1 LIPHCGRTL
10 PPWLAEGVTDFTVN
24 RTLDL
29 AEFSVILAS
38 MNHQLQFIGR
48 IDQFLADTGLAET
61 TFGRM
66 ACNDSTFVADLREG
80 RSPSLRTLERV
91 ETFMNDYAAPRPKRS
106 RPAAHV

>member
-1 LIPHCGRTL
+1 MTEFPVIL
-10 PPWLAEGVTDFTVN
+10 
-24 RTLDL
+24 TLDL
-29 AEFSVILAS
+29 AENSVNLPT

-61 TFGRM
+61 TFGRL

-80 RSPSLRTLERV
+80 RSPSLRTMERV

-106 RPAAHV
+106 RPTAHV

>member
-1 LIPHCGRTL
+1 MRQTL
-10 PPWLAEGVTDFTVN
+10 SFPLTEGTTEFTVIE
-24 RTLDL
+24 TLDL
-29 AEFSVILAS
+29 AENSVILSA

-61 TFGRM
+61 TFGRL
-66 ACNDSTFVADLREG
+66 ACNDSTFVADLRDG

-106 RPAAHV
+106 RPTAHV